1 MKPAVATSF
10 ILNIAPK
17 RTFAARRS
25 TDHLGSFALSAGSS
39 DGAEA
44 ERLTSTS
51 AVGAAV
57 AAGVAGGGGSLPP
70 RLRPPFKDRL
80 PWSRW
85 AGGYE
90 MTRSGYVEAGMSE
103 DHAAMVGLISHAT
116 PRQMGSDDTG

>member
-1 MKPAVATSF
+1 MGCCRKLRAGSAVVVLPFS
-10 ILNIAPK
+10 
-17 RTFAARRS
+17 
-25 TDHLGSFALSAGSS
+25 LSAGSS

-51 AVGAAV
+51 TAGVAI

-90 MTRSGYVEAGMSE
+90 MMRSGYVEAGMSE
-103 DHAAMVGLISHAT
+103 DHAAMVGPAPIAHNVQKRQHA
-116 PRQMGSDDTG
+116 SDKIKLDDDERT